1 MSPRQFGTACS
12 SLLLYSGI
20 ALAAAADDVP
30 GGSAA
35 PGGENAPN
43 YDSKYAS
50 GTRLSGAADN
60 TPEADAR
67 PGERYFQ
74 EGVRAFQKKEFKFAI
89 QMYQVAASWAYKPAE
104 FNLGVIYARG
114 QGVPVDLPRAMAW
127 MMLAAER
134 KEPRYVD
141 AVEAIRAALKP
152 AQVAQTNAILADLN
166 RTYADE
172 VALRRAKAQWA
183 YVKTHMTG
191 SRVGSAGHL
200 DVGVPGGSGGHGSA
214 QVARSMGPQVRQGAN
229 PTATTGGE
237 VAGAAAIDGSI
248 AYRQLLE
255 SDNPYDP
262 KFDRGAIGTAT
273 VGEPVDGGPVK
284 QAPPANQPD
293 PAGHD
298 R

>member
-1 MSPRQFGTACS
+1 MSLRGFPGACAT
-12 SLLLYSGI
+12 LLAFSGI
-20 ALAAAADDVP
+20 ALAAADEGGPAA
-30 GGSAA
+30 GSAPA
-35 PGGENAPN
+35 DEAPN
-43 YDSKYAS
+43 YDSKYAT

-74 EGVRAFQKKEFKFAI
+74 EGVRAFQKREFKFAV

-114 QGVPVDLPRAMAW
+114 QGVPADLPRAMAW

-134 KEPRYVD
+134 NEQRYVD
-141 AVEAIRAALKP
+141 AREAVRAALTP
-152 AQVAQTNAILADLN
+152 AQVERVNAIWAELKN
-166 RTYADE
+166 TYGDE

-183 YVKTHMTG
+183 YVRSHMTG
-191 SRVGSAGHL
+191 SRVGSVGHL
-200 DVGVPGGSGGHGSA
+200 DVGMPGGSGNQASARVAGSL
-214 QVARSMGPQVRQGAN
+214 GPQVRQGAN
-229 PTATTGGE
+229 PTASTPGE
-237 VAGAAAIDGSI
+237 VAGGQAVDGSI

-262 KFDRGAIGTAT
+262 KFEHPALGTAT
-273 VGEPVDGGPVK
+273 VGAPVTTG
-284 QAPPANQPD
+284 
-293 PAGHD
+293 PAGPTTGDKSDPSKHD